1 MLDGDKTLSLVQP
14 RGMLRDSDRTQKL
27 RLPDAK
33 PGRDQRCEK
42 GVTNEM
48 KSRGKGGKKAYP
60 ILGRAGWDYDL
71 HSPSLTTQFWIKP
84 ASAPGVREGKICCA
98 VSGDQQIC
106 QPRRGAARLK
116 LTKKQKKKK
125 KGVVRFQHAHTWRRQ
140 LRLQGSQV
148 SWSRASACIMP
159 RCQGG
164 TVHYCEGFWG
174 GFGVF
179 SVCGAPA
186 PVGQGLLLSH
196 KRLDWKY
203 NVKMPWK

>member
-14 RGMLRDSDRTQKL
+14 WGMLRDSDRTQKL

-60 ILGRAGWDYDL
+60 ILCRAGWDYDL
-71 HSPSLTTQFWIKP
+71 RSPSLTTQFWIKP

-116 LTKKQKKKK
+116 LTKKQKKKRGCEILACTHLEEAAK
-125 KGVVRFQHAHTWRRQ
+125 AAGQPGVLVHQPASCPGVREAPCTI
-140 LRLQGSQV
+140 
-148 SWSRASACIMP
+148 AK
-159 RCQGG
+159 
-164 TVHYCEGFWG
+164 
-174 GFGVF
+174 GFGVVLGCSQ
-179 SVCGAPA
+179 SV
-186 PVGQGLLLSH
+186 VLQH
-196 KRLDWKY
+196 RLGK
-203 NVKMPWK
+203 VSCSLTKG